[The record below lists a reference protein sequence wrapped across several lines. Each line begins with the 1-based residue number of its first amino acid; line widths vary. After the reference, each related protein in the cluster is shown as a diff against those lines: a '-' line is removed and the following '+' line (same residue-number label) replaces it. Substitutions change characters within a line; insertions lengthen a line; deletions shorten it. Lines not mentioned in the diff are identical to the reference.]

1 MALIHVPPA
10 ESPISARPRPDDE
23 IIDLTDRRRVLLHV
37 VLGVDLDPASV
48 DAVFEP
54 DRNRSTSARPQP
66 SIAVE
71 GGHFAVEDDPSPTA

>member
-1 MALIHVPPA
+1 MSA
-10 ESPISARPRPDDE
+10 ARPRPDDD

-37 VLGVDLDPASV
+37 VLGVDLDRDSV

-54 DRNRSTSARPQP
+54 DRDRATNPRPQP
-66 SIAVE
+66 SVSVE